1 MRTTF
6 FTRLWLRYSDIAL
19 LALLATLLPPI
30 TKEGRW
36 CPWTMTT
43 MMVVV
48 MNVLHKEVMVSIG
61 STSAMLR
68 SELVGFSLFFS
79 FWCFMPK
86 GEKLEGSIL
95 F

>member
-1 MRTTF
+1 
-6 FTRLWLRYSDIAL
+6 
-19 LALLATLLPPI
+19 
-30 TKEGRW
+30 
-36 CPWTMTT
+36 MTT

-95 F
+95 FRRHVLQLLELHVVSVES